1 MEQFSEGVGQA
12 DGVSIVSSLYVQRRE
27 HPDMLE
33 RFREQVILPG
43 REKFLIAL
51 RVGVDRGQVKPDAD
65 LELAVDT
72 LIGAYLSRTFTG
84 SSCDD
89 GWAERLVGQIWP
101 GLSADRVTGVTHY
114 AAEKPRRCIAPQ
126 WRLRRTRSQTPAIR

>member
-1 MEQFSEGVGQA
+1 MEQLGGAVGQA
-12 DGVSIVSSLYVQRRE
+12 DGVSIISSLYVQRRE

-33 RFREQVILPG
+33 RFREQVIQPG

-84 SSCDD
+84 ASCDD
-89 GWAERLVGQIWP
+89 GWADRLVGP
-101 GLSADRVTGVTHY
+101 DLAPAS
-114 AAEKPRRCIAPQ
+114 RR
-126 WRLRRTRSQTPAIR
+126 R